1 MNTMIKQQ
9 QLVQLY
15 LKQANA
21 SLAKKPLG
29 NLIICKHRGQDQYYR
44 RTSPSERKGVYLSK
58 KGEMNLIKALAQKD
72 YDKKFI
78 LAAKKLAHNN
88 DRLIKWNAEREIH
101 FFYLDLA
108 QVYLN
113 LSPARQKLVTPY
125 VPPDDMFIKAWKA
138 QEYQGNLFSFNPDQ
152 EIFTLNKERVR
163 SKSEKIIADK
173 LWTDGIPY
181 RYEYPL
187 ITNALGRI
195 YPDFTLLD
203 IWNRVEVIFEHFGML
218 HDESYCKKM
227 LIKLRTYMQ
236 EGYFS
241 ENRFIFTTESANHSL
256 STTQLDDL
264 LRNRFPYMYTQ
275 TRQ

>member
-1 MNTMIKQQ
+1 MNTMLKQQ
-9 QLVQLY
+9 ELLQLY

-21 SLAKKPLG
+21 SLVKKPLG
-29 NLIICKHRGQDQYYR
+29 NLIICKHRGQNQYYH

-58 KGEMNLIKALAQKD
+58 KKERNLIRALAQKD
-72 YDKKFI
+72 YDQKFI

-101 FFYLDLA
+101 FFYLELA
-108 QVYLN
+108 QVYLD
-113 LSPARQKLVTPY
+113 LSPARQQLVTPY

-187 ITNALGRI
+187 MTHALGRI

-203 IWNRVEVIFEHFGML
+203 IWNRVEVIFEHFGRL
-218 HDESYCKKM
+218 LYTN
-227 LIKLRTYMQ
+227 LPAYLRKSVQ
-236 EGYFS
+236 VEVINSEAVAFS
-241 ENRFIFTTESANHSL
+241 EFSNALLNAYRWKFSSSRISLYNLVGGSIFRN
-256 STTQLDDL
+256 L
-264 LRNRFPYMYTQ
+264 L
-275 TRQ
+275 